1 MHEVSGLLMR
11 LNIATRHSHAE
22 VDEPWLAMLHPS
34 VSRADYLNL
43 LVRMYGFV
51 GPFEG
56 ACKYTPDL
64 GRMPL
69 IHHSR
74 AGLIAQDLLA
84 LGLTPGQIA
93 NLPQCHSITTY
104 RGVAEALGWLY
115 VVERSTLLHDG
126 VKRHLQLH
134 MPAVGDAFAYLSE
147 HDGRIA
153 EHWTTF
159 GRLLDRTATR
169 PEDANE
175 IVSAAQDAF
184 ETLKDWFQTTRS
196 YAKSVG

>member
-1 MHEVSGLLMR
+1 MR

-22 VDEPWLAMLHPS
+22 VDEPWLDLLHPS

-64 GRMPL
+64 DRIPL
-69 IHHSR
+69 IHHTR

-104 RGVAEALGWLY
+104 RGVGEALGWLY
-115 VVERSTLLHDG
+115 VVERTTLLHDG
-126 VKRHLQLH
+126 VHRHLQLH
-134 MPAVGDAFAYLSE
+134 LPEVGEAFSYLSAY
-147 HDGRIA
+147 DGRVG

-159 GRLLDRTATR
+159 GRLLDRIATK

-175 IVSAAQDAF
+175 IVHAAQAAF
-184 ETLKDWFQTTRS
+184 ETLKDWFHTMRS
-196 YAKSVG
+196 HAKSAG